1 MLYIHVSFIFFGGGI
16 NSPKK
21 QLTNKPMIP
30 MALTNLKELELF
42 IIFRAIAVCD
52 APQLVKERKRKWYSV
67 CTQKTRDSNDIMI
80 LYYVPPN

>member
-21 QLTNKPMIP
+21 QLTNKQPMIP

-52 APQLVKERKRKWYSV
+52 APQLVKQRKQRGGAW
-67 CTQKTRDSNDIMI
+67 
-80 LYYVPPN
+80 